1 MLSANQC
8 KNLWNMARIIS
19 VMLASRYKLS
29 YKPISID
36 RKLICQL
43 LSAIGDLNPKLLP
56 SSKLDGK
63 HPGCLSWGC
72 GPKSKRKWGIVL
84 MSYVL
89 YFVDTLRVRQTTF
102 YRQHLF
108 WGVFSK
114 LNYLNTGSNTHF
126 SVNFIHMTTIF
137 YILSDIWNFL
147 LTKLWYLHLNCLNLK

>member
-63 HPGCLSWGC
+63 HPGCLAWGC
-72 GPKSKRKWGIVL
+72 GPKSKRKRGIVL

-89 YFVDTLRVRQTTF
+89 YFVDTLRVRQTAF

-108 WGVFSK
+108 EGHF
-114 LNYLNTGSNTHF
+114 LNWIIWIQGLTLIFQSTLYIWQPYFTYYLTF
-126 SVNFIHMTTIF
+126 EIF
-137 YILSDIWNFL
+137 CWQNYDIYI
-147 LTKLWYLHLNCLNLK
+147 